1 MSYKPLENNTIPEA
15 PLQLCKI
22 ICEDYKRMTICA
34 RFAPNIKRKIT
45 AYKAVYR
52 A

>member
-1 MSYKPLENNTIPEA
+1 MSYKPVENNTIPE
-15 PLQLCKI
+15 PPYQLCRI
-22 ICEDYKRMTICA
+22 ICDDYKRMTICA

-45 AYKAVYR
+45 AYKAVQR